1 MIAYRCRT
9 LVTMD
14 GSPIDNGAF
23 VVDGSRFV
31 RTGTASEILRTH
43 TGEVIDLG
51 DVVVL
56 PGLINAHCHLDYTLM
71 RGAILPAK
79 SFSRWVARINALK
92 RTLTDNDYLLATQ
105 LGFEELR
112 KSGVTTV
119 LNIVATPQVFPL
131 LPPGP
136 IRAWNFLELIDV
148 RPRPWIEEHAFG
160 SWLFF
165 SDQSGRLGG
174 VGLSP
179 HAPYTVSAKLYEVAL
194 ECARSFNMPI
204 TTHVAESNEEY
215 AMFASA
221 SGELFDFLNKL
232 GRPMSD
238 CGSTTPLRHL
248 IENRLINSD
257 CIVAHL
263 NELDDRDLEILG
275 KTEWRNLQIVHCPKS
290 HRFLHHKRFPLEELI
305 KRGLN
310 ISLGTDSL
318 ASNDSLNMFSEM
330 RMAKK
335 TYPSLTSL
343 NVLEMATTRPAR
355 ALKQERELGKI
366 APGFLAD
373 SIGIPF
379 KGAVNDVFDAVI
391 QNRGTIKWMM
401 VNGRILK

>member
-1 MIAYRCRT
+1 MIAYCCRT
-9 LVTMD
+9 LVTME

-23 VVDGSRFV
+23 VVDGARFV
-31 RTGTASEILRTH
+31 RTGSASDILRTH
-43 TGEVIDLG
+43 SGEVIDLG
-51 DVVVL
+51 EVVVL

-71 RGAILPAK
+71 RGAMLPSR
-79 SFSRWVARINALK
+79 SFSRWVSRINALK
-92 RTLTDNDYLLATQ
+92 RSLTDNDYLLATQ

-131 LPPGP
+131 LPPAR

-165 SDQSGRLGG
+165 SDQFKQLGG

-179 HAPYTVSAKLYEVAL
+179 HAPYTASAKLYEVAL
-194 ECARSFNMPI
+194 ECARAFDMPI
-204 TTHVAESNEEY
+204 TTHAAESSEEY
-215 AMFASA
+215 AMFAKA
-221 SGELFDFLNKL
+221 SGELYDFLNKL
-232 GRPMSD
+232 GRPMTD

-275 KTEWRNLQIVHCPKS
+275 GTEWRNLQVVHCPKS
-290 HRFLHHKRFPLEELI
+290 HRFLHHKRFPLEELRE
-305 KRGLN
+305 RGLN

-318 ASNDSLNMFSEM
+318 ASNDSLDMFSEM

-343 NVLEMATTRPAR
+343 DVLEMATTRPAR
-355 ALKQERELGKI
+355 ALKREGDLGKI
-366 APGFLAD
+366 TPGCLAD
-373 SIGIPF
+373 SIAIPF
-379 KGAVNDVFDAVI
+379 KGPVNDVFDSVI

-401 VNGRILK
+401 VNGKVLT